1 MVVKGEIRYSQEMG
15 KHDEDVDENN
25 ILRFSVN
32 RPSSRFHV
40 GWWAEFDIANEHIA
54 QLCLLGTIST
64 AKWRIW
70 TYSEII
76 RDRNT
81 TAQKISCSETLKHFD
96 IQRKTRLGVCLINSV
111 TVARNILPHSLSN
124 WNSNS
129 LVNSL
134 TNSLP
139 NSITKLI
146 TKSRTK
152 SRAKSRTHSCINL
165 HHEKRFLSKDYR
177 EARLRNARIQL
188 ATSGLWDRRSNQL
201 S

>member
-1 MVVKGEIRYSQEMG
+1 MSLIRQMGGFSRQPNVKYISFYSNRKIKHLKTQLHTHFECTIPYTTRIPRRIRKHMVVKGEIRYSQEMG

-40 GWWAEFDIANEHIA
+40 GWWPEFDIANEHIA

-111 TVARNILPHSLSN
+111 TVARNKLPL
-124 WNSNS
+124 
-129 LVNSL
+129 
-134 TNSLP
+134 
-139 NSITKLI
+139 
-146 TKSRTK
+146 
-152 SRAKSRTHSCINL
+152 THSVTEI
-165 HHEKRFLSKDYR
+165 RIPLSTHSVTHY
-177 EARLRNARIQL
+177 LTQ
-188 ATSGLWDRRSNQL
+188 
-201 S
+201 